1 MTNEIASKIKEVVIY
16 PDGRLD
22 VKNAA
27 SYLGLKEK
35 TLAMMR
41 CNGSGPK
48 FVKRGRIFYFR
59 EDIDAWLNA
68 DGRLTSTAQGQR
80 ATSTSVRR

>member
-1 MTNEIASKIKEVVIY
+1 MVDQVQVKEKEVIMF

-27 SYLGLKEK
+27 TYIGLSEK

-41 CNGSGPK
+41 CEGSGPK
-48 FVKRGRIFYFR
+48 FIKLGRIFYFR
-59 EDIDAWLNA
+59 EDLDAWIRS
-68 DGRLTSTAQGQR
+68 GRVSSTAQQ
-80 ATSTSVRR
+80 VRLVSAS